1 MQKAF
6 IQATA
11 YAPHLPIK
19 PPFLLTCDI
28 GSHFEM
34 WMGFSGDY
42 GGYGAGEKIKLDD
55 LLKPEIF
62 DLFVDIFTDPQKR
75 NPEKIRA
82 KVTREVADEL
92 AKLASW
98 LEKQQHDPQ
107 QVANFL
113 MRCIFTMFAEDV
125 QLLKGEVFT
134 TALKSRWIPK
144 PNRFKSEIESLW
156 QTMNTGGNFGFD
168 AILKFNG
175 SLFADATAFNLP
187 KEQLE
192 VLLAAAEKDWSQVEP
207 AIFGTL
213 LERALDSEERS
224 KLGAHYTPRAY
235 VERLVRPVVLEPLR
249 QDWLETEIVVD
260 QLLKV
265 EGDQLEPSAANK
277 KKAVDLI
284 NDFLQKLRTI
294 KILDPACSSGNF
306 LYVTLD
312 LLKNLESEVIRR
324 IADISGKYQSS
335 ILIEKQVN
343 PSQFLGIEV
352 NPRAASI
359 AELVI
364 WIGYLQW
371 YFKRFGNTSPPEP
384 ILQKFNNIK
393 YGDAVLVWD
402 EKKPAIDPTT
412 NKPRTRWG
420 GKTTKH
426 PVTGEDVPDAN
437 DQIPIFDYINP
448 RAAEWPD
455 ADYIVSNPPY
465 IGKLYMLERFGEG
478 YIEALRKVY
487 EGKVSDGSDFVMY
500 WWYRAAQLVAKGE
513 LKRFGFITTSSI
525 CQTFNRQVVSDALNN
540 DNPISLIFVI
550 PDHPWIDDKN
560 AAKIRI
566 AMTVAE
572 AGKKIGTLAEVASE
586 KKNVVMGS
594 KLDKRFQV

>member
-1 MQKAF
+1 M
-6 IQATA
+6 
-11 YAPHLPIK
+11 
-19 PPFLLTCDI
+19 
-28 GSHFEM
+28 
-34 WMGFSGDY
+34 
-42 GGYGAGEKIKLDD
+42 
-55 LLKPEIF
+55 
-62 DLFVDIFTDPQKR
+62 
-75 NPEKIRA
+75 
-82 KVTREVADEL
+82 
-92 AKLASW
+92 
-98 LEKQQHDPQ
+98 
-107 QVANFL
+107 
-113 MRCIFTMFAEDV
+113 
-125 QLLKGEVFT
+125 
-134 TALKSRWIPK
+134 
-144 PNRFKSEIESLW
+144 
-156 QTMNTGGNFGFD
+156 
-168 AILKFNG
+168 
-175 SLFADATAFNLP
+175 
-187 KEQLE
+187 
-192 VLLAAAEKDWSQVEP
+192 
-207 AIFGTL
+207 
-213 LERALDSEERS
+213 
-224 KLGAHYTPRAY
+224 
-235 VERLVRPVVLEPLR
+235 
-249 QDWLETEIVVD
+249 
-260 QLLKV
+260 